1 MKNEKTRGVMLTSSA
16 VILGLAAF
24 AAGFVCGNLTAEY
37 KDAGRGVQVPVV
49 ASPAVAPA
57 ADAAGDEHI
66 RHLREEAM
74 AEPGDA
80 GRWTK
85 LGNACFDAGD
95 AEGAIEAYQASLR
108 LEPGNADVR
117 TDMGSMY
124 RLKGEPLRA
133 VESYE
138 QALRD
143 MPGHKNAV
151 FNKGVTLLLDL
162 EKPEEAVA
170 FWNAVLAENPDF
182 TLSSGEPLKKVM
194 PALAVDAG
202 LQLEAHDRK
211 ETALRAYAEALKLDA
226 SFAPALVHRAWLLE
240 NMGRASEAL
249 PLWKRVLELHPDAT
263 DPAGRPVR
271 DRIKK

>member
-80 GRWTK
+80 GRWPK

-182 TLSSGEPLKKVM
+182 TLSSAEPLKKVM

>member
-1 MKNEKTRGVMLTSSA
+1 MKNEKTRGTMLTSSA
-16 VILGLAAF
+16 VILCLVTF
-24 AAGFVCGNLTAEY
+24 AAGFVAGSMVTEYNAAEQ
-37 KDAGRGVQVPVV
+37 GERTLV
-49 ASPAVAPA
+49 SPPPA
-57 ADAAGDEHI
+57 ASDVKNSAGDEHI

-74 AEPGDA
+74 AEPGNA

-95 AEGAIEAYQASLR
+95 AAGAIEAYQASLR
-108 LEPGNADVR
+108 LEPGNVDVR

-124 RLKGEPLRA
+124 RMKGEPLRA
-133 VESYE
+133 VECYD
-138 QALRD
+138 QALKD
-143 MPGHKNAV
+143 VPGHKNAI

-162 EKPEEAVA
+162 EKPAEAVA
-170 FWNAVLAENPDF
+170 FWQSVLAEDPDF
-182 TLSSGEPLKKVM
+182 TLSSGESLKRVM
-194 PALAVDAG
+194 PVLAVDAA
-202 LQLEAHDRK
+202 LQLEVHGRK
-211 ETALRAYAEALKLDA
+211 ETALLAYEEALKLDA

-249 PLWKRVLELHPDAT
+249 PLWKRVLELQPDAT